1 MSEKSWTVEQLRAE
15 VERYERAI
23 RQADMTE
30 DTVESYVSRAN
41 RFISWLGHDWKP
53 YRNEY
58 QHLHK

>member
-1 MSEKSWTVEQLRAE
+1 MSEKSWTIEQLRAE

-30 DTVESYVSRAN
+30 DTVQSYVSRAN
-41 RFISWLGHDWKP
+41 RFISWLDHDWEP

-58 QHLHK
+58 QHAHK